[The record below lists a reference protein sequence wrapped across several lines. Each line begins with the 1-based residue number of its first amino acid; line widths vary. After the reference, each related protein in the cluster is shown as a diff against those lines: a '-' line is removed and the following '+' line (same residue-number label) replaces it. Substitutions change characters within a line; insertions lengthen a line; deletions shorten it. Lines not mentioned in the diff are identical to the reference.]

1 MEIVWLVLT
10 GLVIGI
16 VARLLMPGRDPIGL
30 LGTIAL
36 GIVGALVGGFLT
48 RAIGWNTEG
57 YEVIGGIVFAMA
69 LLYLY
74 RRVAI
79 GRGTV

>member
-1 MEIVWLVLT
+1 MELITLVVV

-16 VARLLMPGRDPIGL
+16 VARLLMPGRDPIGI
-30 LGTIAL
+30 LGTIVV
-36 GIVGALVGGFLT
+36 GIVGAVVGGYAW
-48 RAIGWNTEG
+48 RALFGNTEDT
-57 YEVIGGIVFAMA
+57 EWIGGILMAMA
-69 LLYLY
+69 LLYVY